1 MFLLLFD
8 VLSDLVKIDDVLFI
22 LKNNAAISEIK
33 SNSLNIRQKEKWIT
47 IGDNDGPAH
56 MHINSESIKSAK
68 FVQEPKS
75 ERISFSIRFFDET
88 GDRILAAFFTK
99 IYDESKK
106 LISERKNDFDQLNQK
121 YTSKIQF

>member
-1 MFLLLFD
+1 MLFN

-99 IYDESKK
+99 MYDESKK

-121 YTSKIQF
+121 YASQIQF

>member
-1 MFLLLFD
+1 
-8 VLSDLVKIDDVLFI
+8 VLSDLVKINDVLFI

-68 FVQEPKS
+68 FVQEQKS
-75 ERISFSIRFFDET
+75 GRISFSIRFFDET

-99 IYDESKK
+99 MYDESKK

-121 YTSKIQF
+121 YASQIQF